1 MPGLSKS
8 MLQRV
13 MLSIESVVN
22 EIIIKI
28 YWIKTYSSGLAARQG
43 RLQNLSYYNL

>member
-1 MPGLSKS
+1 
-8 MLQRV
+8 MLQRI

-28 YWIKTYSSGLAARQG
+28 YWIKTYSSGLATRQG

>member
-1 MPGLSKS
+1 MP
-8 MLQRV
+8 QRV

-28 YWIKTYSSGLAARQG
+28 YWIYYSSGLATRQD
-43 RLQNLSYYNL
+43 RLQNLMISYYNL